1 MQYQD
6 SPMTTSAP
14 PGGKRLFDLIVTTS
28 VMPIVLPVIAGLA
41 LTLWAVHG
49 SPIFFTQ
56 QRPGLYGRPFMLVKF
71 RTMTN
76 ACDPEGRPLP
86 DAERLT
92 RFGRFLRSTSLDE
105 LPELLNVVRGD
116 MSLVGPRPLLM
127 EYLDEYT
134 AEQHRRHN
142 VLPGIT
148 GWVQVNGRNALSW
161 EQKFALDLWYVEHH
175 SFWLDITILFKTVWK
190 VLTRDGINQPGQ
202 ATAEFFTRS
211 SELPSPAVPG
221 SRQKHRGRTRS

>member
-6 SPMTTSAP
+6 SPMSTSAP
-14 PGGKRLFDLIVTTS
+14 PVGKRLFDLIVTTS
-28 VMPIVLPVIAGLA
+28 VMPIVLPVIACLA
-41 LTLWAVHG
+41 LAVWAVHG

-56 QRPGLYGRPFMLVKF
+56 QRPGLYGRPFMLMKF

-76 ACDPEGRPLP
+76 ACDPEGRLLS

-92 RFGRFLRSTSLDE
+92 RFGRILRSTSLDE
-105 LPELLNVVRGD
+105 LPELFNVVRGD

-127 EYLDEYT
+127 EYLDGYT
-134 AEQHRRHN
+134 PEQHRRHN

-161 EQKFALDLWYVEHH
+161 EQKFALDLWYVEHQ
-175 SFWLDITILFKTVWK
+175 SCWLDIIILFKTVWK

-202 ATAEFFTRS
+202 TTAEFFTHS
-211 SELPSPAVPG
+211 SELRSPAVPG
-221 SRQKHRGRTRS
+221 SRQKHRGRTGS